1 MTDKKIIEKTK
12 VFVKKILKNQEA
24 GHDYWH
30 SIRVLNNVRKIA
42 KEYDKIDLLSIE
54 LTALLHDIPD
64 RKFNEKKEDNIL
76 KIRGL
81 LVDLGIEEHRIGFIF
96 RLIDKISFSSEQD
109 ENFRPLELLILQDA
123 DRLDAIGAIGIARAF
138 SYGGYKQR
146 EMYNPEIQPKL
157 NLTKDEYKKHISTT
171 INHFYEKLL
180 LLKDMMNT
188 PQGRRLAEKRHSF
201 MLEFL
206 DNFFDE
212 WE

>member
-30 SIRVLNNVRKIA
+30 SIRVLNNARKIA